1 MNNVLER
8 VSNFI
13 ADANVTNSTTDKI
26 AVIRKYDDLK
36 LLFKYTY
43 DTLMFTYGVTSDN
56 IKKQK
61 HLGVLDIKDL
71 DLFDVLNDLH
81 NRRYTG
87 HNALKLVNTLIG
99 ENTEYEDIIYNIID
113 RNLKSRTDSKLINK
127 VFPGLISEFSVALAD
142 KYEESRNI
150 NFTTTPY
157 FASRKCDGVRCIT
170 IFDSLGD
177 IRFYSREGKEFLTL
191 DILKKDLVKLGFIS
205 IILDGE
211 ICIVNNNGDE
221 NFQDIMKEIRK
232 KNHTIENPR
241 YMIFDMI
248 DYDGFYNKRSDRKL
262 SDVFRL
268 LKVIETKCSNV
279 KALDQIYVN
288 DHKILEQLISHA
300 DRLGWEGLIIRRADS
315 DYEGKRTKN
324 MLKIKNFKDQEY
336 IVKTIINGPMRHI
349 VAGKEITTEM
359 LSSVEIEH
367 KGYTVNVGSGF
378 TIDERLFFKENP
390 EQLIGK
396 TITVKYFEETTD
408 CNGKLSL
415 RFPTIK
421 AIHGNRREL

>member
-1 MNNVLER
+1 MSSILER

-13 ADANVTNSTTDKI
+13 ADANVTNSTIDKI
-26 AVIRKYDDLK
+26 AVIKRYDDLK
-36 LLFKYTY
+36 LLFKYVY

-87 HNALKLVNTLIG
+87 HNAIKLINTLIA
-99 ENTEYEDIIYNIID
+99 ENLEYEDIIYNIID

-127 VFPGLISEFSVALAD
+127 VFPRLISEFSVALAD

-150 NFTTTPY
+150 NFAATPY

-170 IFDSLGD
+170 IFDSMGD

-191 DILKKDLVKLGFIS
+191 DILKNDLMKLGFIS

-232 KNHTIENPR
+232 KDHTIENPR

-248 DYDGFYNKRSDRKL
+248 DYDGFYNKCSDRKL
-262 SDVFRL
+262 SDIFRL
-268 LKVIETKCSNV
+268 LKVIESKCSNV
-279 KALDQIYVN
+279 KALDQIYVD
-288 DHKILEQLISHA
+288 DHKILEQLISNA
-300 DRLGWEGLIIRRADS
+300 DKLGWEGLIIRRADS
-315 DYEGKRTKN
+315 DYEGKRSKN

-336 IVKTIINGPMRHI
+336 VVKTIIIGPMRHI
-349 VAGKEITTEM
+349 VDGKEITTEM

-367 KGYTVNVGSGF
+367 KGNTVNVGSGF
-378 TIDERLFFKENP
+378 TIGERLFFKENP

-396 TITVKYFEETTD
+396 TITVKYFEETSD
-408 CNGKLSL
+408 CNGKASL

-421 AIHGNRREL
+421 AIHGERREL